1 VLALAVSVSLLGAGL
16 ESLKTSGIDTSASGL
31 LRLGVGKLI
40 FEQTLGYWAD
50 STDSSSGQQIYSS
63 LGANVLIA
71 NLPQL
76 IVSALY
82 LLYNDLLT
90 RLRLSIEWA
99 SFYLTAHPLRVSV
112 PQGLQRSTGF
122 LQLPLWLNVPLLAMM
137 ACLHWA
143 ISQSIFYALVLSV
156 NYSVNDVPTDFTVD
170 GVGWS
175 PLGLIISIAI
185 GAALVLLLWLVCFL
199 SKIPGGMPVA
209 RSCSAAISAACHG
222 PEWDEE
228 APQKLLAWGVVG
240 RGVAEGTQH
249 AAFSSGDVQPLSE
262 GGIYT

>member
-1 VLALAVSVSLLGAGL
+1 V
-16 ESLKTSGIDTSASGL
+16 
-31 LRLGVGKLI
+31 
-40 FEQTLGYWAD
+40 
-50 STDSSSGQQIYSS
+50 
-63 LGANVLIA
+63 
-71 NLPQL
+71 
-76 IVSALY
+76 
-82 LLYNDLLT
+82 
-90 RLRLSIEWA
+90 
-99 SFYLTAHPLRVSV
+99 
-112 PQGLQRSTGF
+112 GF
-122 LQLPLWLNVPLLAMM
+122 LLPHSTPSPRLCPTGTA
-137 ACLHWA
+137 ALHRIPPA
-143 ISQSIFYALVLSV
+143 PALVECPSPRDDGLPALGHFASIFYALVLSV
-156 NYSVNDVPTDFTVD
+156 NYSVDGGPTDFTVD

-228 APQKLLAWGVVG
+228 VPQKLLAWGVVG

-249 AAFSSGDVQPLSE
+249 TAFSSGDVQPLSE

>member
-1 VLALAVSVSLLGAGL
+1 VSLLGAGL
-16 ESLKTSGIDTSASGL
+16 DSLKTSGIDTSGSGL
-31 LRLGVGKLI
+31 LRLGVGKPI
-40 FEQTLGYWAD
+40 FEQTIGYWA
-50 STDSSSGQQIYSS
+50 DSSSGQQIYSS

-90 RLRLSIEWA
+90 RLRLSVEWA

-112 PQGLQRSTGF
+112 PKGLQRSTGF
-122 LQLPLWLNVPLLAMM
+122 LQLPLWLTVPLLAMM

-143 ISQSIFYALVLSV
+143 ISQSIFYTLIKSV
-156 NYSVNDVPTDFTVD
+156 NYSVNDVATDFTVD

-185 GAALVLLLWLVCFL
+185 GAALVFLLWLVCFL
-199 SKIPGGMPVA
+199 LKIPGGMPVA

-228 APQKLLAWGVVG
+228 APQKLLAWGVVS
-240 RGVAEGTQH
+240 RGVAEGTLH
-249 AAFSSGDVQPLSE
+249 TAFSSGDVQPLSE